1 MHKVS
6 HSETKYGEPFFETI
20 MSARSNVMGEASS
33 TIYSLLGN
41 SGSLLLSIYANYQI
55 ASFKDTPQL
64 RFPSGGTDNSIQK
77 NDDIDDDDD
86 RSSSLT
92 KKQNSDS
99 LLSLYKRVFKSIR
112 FILSILGVKEI
123 ALILATSIILIIR
136 SLYHLKL
143 LYVSTQVENSV
154 IVGKQVSFWKSLH
167 DFAWYIIPTS
177 MCYAVYNYL
186 LSELQLSIRSNVTDR
201 LVRKFTT
208 GTVFYRVSNY
218 NQMQSFLSQ
227 SLLGGAS
234 ASINDDKYHTVVSG
248 SSSQLVTPSPPKS
261 FDNPDQI
268 LTNDIEHFS
277 YAMTGLFSH
286 VLRPIVDILV
296 NAERLYSSSGAV
308 VPVVMSIY
316 LVVTTSVLNIFRGPM
331 TTFTDVEQNLE
342 GEFRYL
348 IAKVSASSEEIAALD
363 GGLNEQSNIL
373 QSLQPLMEYS
383 RRFHQFRCNMSFM
396 DSVVARYWLMLIG
409 WRIVGQH
416 FFNRQS
422 GFNDD
427 DVEPFIQDDSYG
439 DRSSEEDIIA
449 DIDYSKAKPRSISNR
464 HRDRR
469 LDDYQNMSKTMLAL
483 SRAVGALI
491 MSGKDVVKVF
501 AYSEKLA
508 EFEEMMDAL
517 IQKEEKIRVQADD
530 DREHLYT
537 NDSLSLVDVSVA
549 APNSTDILHSGINIK
564 FRR

>member
-1 MHKVS
+1 
-6 HSETKYGEPFFETI
+6 
-20 MSARSNVMGEASS
+20 MGEACS

-55 ASFKDTPQL
+55 ASFKDTPRL
-64 RFPSGGTDNSIQK
+64 RFPSGTDNYNSIQK
-77 NDDIDDDDD
+77 NDDIDIDGDDD
-86 RSSSLT
+86 RRRSSLT

-99 LLSLYKRVFKSIR
+99 LLFLYRRVFKSIR

-154 IVGKQVSFWKSLH
+154 IIGKQMSFWKSLH

-177 MCYAVYNYL
+177 MCYAIYNYL
-186 LSELQLSIRSNVTDR
+186 LSELQLNIRSNVTDR

-227 SLLGGAS
+227 SLPGGTS
-234 ASINDDKYHTVVSG
+234 ASINDDKYHTVSG
-248 SSSQLVTPSPPKS
+248 SSSQLLTQSPPKA

-296 NAERLYSSSGAV
+296 NAERLYSSSGAI

-416 FFNRQS
+416 FFNHQS

-427 DVEPFIQDDSYG
+427 DVEPIIQDDSYG
-439 DRSSEEDIIA
+439 DRSSEEDVIT
-449 DIDYSKAKPRSISNR
+449 DIDYSKAKASSTSNR

-517 IQKEEKIRVQADD
+517 IQKEEEIRLQADD
-530 DREHLYT
+530 DREHLYTNDSEHLYT
-537 NDSLSLVDVSVA
+537 NDSLSLVDVSVT

>member
-1 MHKVS
+1 M
-6 HSETKYGEPFFETI
+6 
-20 MSARSNVMGEASS
+20 ASS
-33 TIYSLLGN
+33 N
-41 SGSLLLSIYANYQI
+41 
-55 ASFKDTPQL
+55 
-64 RFPSGGTDNSIQK
+64 
-77 NDDIDDDDD
+77 
-86 RSSSLT
+86 
-92 KKQNSDS
+92 
-99 LLSLYKRVFKSIR
+99 
-112 FILSILGVKEI
+112 
-123 ALILATSIILIIR
+123 
-136 SLYHLKL
+136 
-143 LYVSTQVENSV
+143 
-154 IVGKQVSFWKSLH
+154 
-167 DFAWYIIPTS
+167 
-177 MCYAVYNYL
+177 
-186 LSELQLSIRSNVTDR
+186 
-201 LVRKFTT
+201 
-208 GTVFYRVSNY
+208 
-218 NQMQSFLSQ
+218 
-227 SLLGGAS
+227 
-234 ASINDDKYHTVVSG
+234 INDDKYHISD
-248 SSSQLVTPSPPKS
+248 SSQSLMQSPHKA

-296 NAERLYSSSGAV
+296 NAERLYSSSGAI

-348 IAKVSASSEEIAALD
+348 IAKVTASSEEIAALD
-363 GGLNEQSNIL
+363 GGLNEQSSIL
-373 QSLQPLMEYS
+373 QSLQPLLDYS

-416 FFNRQS
+416 FFNHHS
-422 GFNDD
+422 GYNYHDEVD
-427 DVEPFIQDDSYG
+427 PHSHEYSSHSG
-439 DRSSEEDIIA
+439 RSNA
-449 DIDYSKAKPRSISNR
+449 DIDIGSRNVDIDSTKISDR

-517 IQKEEKIRVQADD
+517 IRKEEEIKANEQNRGDGDIRH
-530 DREHLYT
+530 RFS
-537 NDSLSLVDVSVA
+537 NDCLSLVDVSVT
-549 APNSTDILHSGINIK
+549 APNSKDILHSKINIQL
-564 FRR
+564 RR

>member
-1 MHKVS
+1 
-6 HSETKYGEPFFETI
+6 
-20 MSARSNVMGEASS
+20 MGEATS

-55 ASFKDTPQL
+55 ASCKDTPQL
-64 RFPSGGTDNSIQK
+64 RFSSSGTNNNSIQ
-77 NDDIDDDDD
+77 NNNDDDEDDIDDAD
-86 RSSSLT
+86 RKSSLT
-92 KKQNSDS
+92 KKQNKDS
-99 LLSLYKRVFKSIR
+99 MMSLYNRMYKSIR
-112 FILSILGVKEI
+112 FILSILGVKDI

-143 LYVSTQVENSV
+143 LYVSTQIENSV

-186 LSELQLSIRSNVTDR
+186 LSELQLNIRSNVTDR

-227 SLLGGAS
+227 SPTSGAS
-234 ASINDDKYHTVVSG
+234 TGINGDKYYTVSG
-248 SSSQLVTPSPPKS
+248 SSSQLVATQSPPKA

-296 NAERLYSSSGAV
+296 NAERLYSSSGAI

-331 TTFTDVEQNLE
+331 TSFTDVEQNLE

-348 IAKVSASSEEIAALD
+348 IAKVTASSEEIAALD

-416 FFNRQS
+416 FFNRES
-422 GFNDD
+422 GYNDD
-427 DVEPFIQDDSYG
+427 DVESVISQDDSYG
-439 DRSSEEDIIA
+439 GDRSSADVDIIA
-449 DIDYSKAKPRSISNR
+449 DIDYNKASSSSSSRSSR

-517 IQKEEKIRVQADD
+517 IQREEEIRVRETSDDD
-530 DREHLYT
+530 DRQHHT
-537 NDSLSLVDVSVA
+537 NDDSLSLVDISVT